1 MDPSNSGSES
11 SSTPENLF
19 QVDEECEK
27 LSIAKA
33 KGFHNL
39 VAKTLYVGIYCQLI
53 PDWIKS
59 TRAQIFSCQ
68 IQNGDTEQVES
79 QIDSNTIY
87 YFEFQTWNLAL
98 QPA

>member
-53 PDWIKS
+53 PD
-59 TRAQIFSCQ
+59 
-68 IQNGDTEQVES
+68 
-79 QIDSNTIY
+79 
-87 YFEFQTWNLAL
+87 
-98 QPA
+98 